1 MNIYYE
7 IYSQKEKKFQRNEI
21 MRNDLIKKNYLE
33 EAAEI
38 YIFMNYI
45 FGLDAISKFF

>member
-7 IYSQKEKKFQRNEI
+7 IYSTKKKKFQRNKI

-33 EAAEI
+33 EAAET
-38 YIFMNYI
+38 
-45 FGLDAISKFF
+45 